1 MLITP
6 GSARRQRHTFR
17 RCRRRFA
24 LMDPFANM
32 FDAGH
37 QLGGAVRRFLFADPD
52 DLTLVVAPLLP
63 NGVPVYA
70 GMRSALPEHMVSPL
84 HADRSD
90 GLMVVQP
97 EHDAPFTGNR
107 VVIVDDGVETGT
119 AARAAHAVVHRFE
132 PAELILAVPVCP
144 RQTMAELALRFD
156 DIIAVHAPL
165 GRRDLRWHFTD
176 FDTIDD
182 DEARRMLTEL
192 T

>member
-1 MLITP
+1 
-6 GSARRQRHTFR
+6 
-17 RCRRRFA
+17 
-24 LMDPFANM
+24 MDPFANLL
-32 FDAGH
+32 DAGH

-52 DLTLVVAPLLP
+52 DIALIIAPILP

-70 GMRSALPEHMVSPL
+70 GMRSALPDHVVSPL
-84 HADRSD
+84 RADRSTD
-90 GLMVVQP
+90 GLIVEVE
-97 EHDAPFTGNR
+97 EHAPFTGNR

-119 AARAAHAVVHRFE
+119 AARAAHEAVRRFD

-156 DIIAVHAPL
+156 DIIAVQTPL
-165 GRRDLRWHFTD
+165 GRRDLRWHFTE

-182 DEARRMLTEL
+182 DAARRMLSEL